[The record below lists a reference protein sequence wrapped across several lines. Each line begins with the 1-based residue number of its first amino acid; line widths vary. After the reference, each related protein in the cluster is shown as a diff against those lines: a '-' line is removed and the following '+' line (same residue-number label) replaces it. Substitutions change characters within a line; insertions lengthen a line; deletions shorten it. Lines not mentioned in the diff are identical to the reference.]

1 MGKKTQ
7 KEKKENEK
15 DMQQA
20 QQEIKSE
27 QKEKTKS
34 EKSTQKE
41 PKEKIKDNVE
51 QEQKKKGTTKTQEKV
66 KTEEQDKKVTKKEQ
80 DKVKTGKQDKEATE
94 EQEASKDKKT
104 EQEKIEELND
114 KYLRLA
120 AEYDNYRR
128 RTLKEKMELA
138 KSAGEDIL
146 IHILPVMDDFERG
159 LASIEK
165 AKEVD
170 AIKEGVILIYNK
182 FKEFLK
188 QHGVKEIEAKEKE
201 FDTDLHEAVTKIPA
215 PSEELKGKV
224 IDVVEKGYLLNDKVI
239 RYAKVVIGE

>member
-1 MGKKTQ
+1 MGKQRK

-15 DMQQA
+15 DMTQA
-20 QQEIKSE
+20 E
-27 QKEKTKS
+27 QKINSDQKEETKS
-34 EKSTQKE
+34 EKE
-41 PKEKIKDNVE
+41 EVKDNLE
-51 QEQKKKGTTKTQEKV
+51 Q
-66 KTEEQDKKVTKKEQ
+66 EQDKKG
-80 DKVKTGKQDKEATE
+80 DAE
-94 EQEASKDKKT
+94 EKEASKKEKSDK
-104 EQEKIEELND
+104 EKLEELND

-146 IHILPVMDDFERG
+146 VNILPVMDDFERG
-159 LASIEK
+159 LETIDK

-170 AIKEGVILIYNK
+170 AIKEGIHLIYNK

-188 QHGVKEIEAKEKE
+188 QRGVKAIEAKEKE

-215 PSEELKGKV
+215 PKEELKGKV
-224 IDVVEKGYLLNDKVI
+224 VDVIEKGYLLNDKVI